1 MGWSWMTGYDRWWMW
16 LVNRIVMTGEG
27 CNGLRLGP
35 PCVDYMPP
43 SVRRAYV
50 STLSK
55 IGPWTTSPQ
64 MKKPCGPEEFA
75 LAIAKHFVDN
85 YPLVSKAKVF
95 VEMEPWKRISVDG
108 VVSPGSRVLDV

>member
-1 MGWSWMTGYDRWWMW
+1 
-16 LVNRIVMTGEG
+16 
-27 CNGLRLGP
+27 
-35 PCVDYMPP
+35 
-43 SVRRAYV
+43 
-50 STLSK
+50 
-55 IGPWTTSPQ
+55 